1 MGGYDDIPL
10 PDVLEPLFAAAD
22 DGDAALGEA
31 VTEVAEMLAVLGA
44 LVVDRNGDPVPGATD
59 EMAVLGALG
68 SYGRMLLDLGHT
80 AEAAEVSDLM
90 ERIDA
95 NRPRPPPRSCV

>member
-1 MGGYDDIPL
+1 MGTYDDIPL

-22 DGDAALGEA
+22 DGDDALDDA
-31 VTEVAEMLAVLGA
+31 VTEVAEMLAILGA
-44 LVVDRNGDPVPGATD
+44 LVVDGDGEPIHGVTD

-80 AEAAEVSDLM
+80 DDAAEVTDLM

-95 NRPRPPPRSCV
+95 NRPRPRPRSCV